1 MNEPLQ
7 NIRYSADA
15 LFLMIGAVM
24 IFSMHAGFAFLEA
37 GSVRTKNQV
46 NALVKIF
53 TDWSVSTLAYF
64 LIGFPIAYG
73 ISFWASAGSIMNMI
87 NGSPAEGAR
96 GFDLLHCFF
105 LTTFAACIPA
115 IISGGVAERARFWP
129 QVVAGGL
136 FTGLG
141 YPLFEALVWG
151 RLGFFQNWI
160 KGFSGVPFHDFA
172 GSVVV
177 HSMGGWLALPAV
189 IILGQRMGRWV
200 NGKSIGIPASN
211 IPYLS
216 LGSWI
221 LAIGWFGFN
230 VMSAQRFEGISG
242 LVAVNSL
249 FAMVGGVL
257 FAVVFSRNDPGFA
270 HNGAL
275 AGLIA
280 ICAGSDLVHPFGAFL
295 IGGVGALI
303 FVYGYRLETERLKI
317 DDVLGVWPLHGV
329 AGSWGGIAAGIFGCR
344 SLGGL
349 GGVSLLAQ
357 VAGTAAA
364 VVYAS
369 ALGSIVYLALK
380 HTVGIRLSSEEEFR
394 GSDLSIHRVTAY
406 PEQELGMGSPTL
418 VEEGSEVRRTARLPM
433 ISEPVPE

>member
-7 NIRYSADA
+7 NIQYSADA

-37 GSVRTKNQV
+37 GSVRAKNQV

-53 TDWSVSTLAYF
+53 TDWSISTVAYF

-73 ISFWASAGSIMNMI
+73 ISFWGNAGSLLNMI

-115 IISGGVAERARFWP
+115 IISGGIAERARFWP
-129 QVVAGGL
+129 QVAAGGL
-136 FTGLG
+136 LTGLA
-141 YPLFEALVWG
+141 YPFFESFIWG
-151 RLGFFQNWI
+151 RFGGFQNWI
-160 KGFSGVPFHDFA
+160 KATSGFPFHDFA

-177 HSMGGWLALPAV
+177 HSMGGWLALPAI
-189 IILGQRMGRWV
+189 IILGPRLGRWV
-200 NGKSIGIPASN
+200 NGKSIGIPVSN

-257 FAVVFSRNDPGFA
+257 FAIVFSRNDPGFV

-295 IGGVGALI
+295 IGGIGAVI
-303 FVYGYRLETERLKI
+303 FVYGYKYETEKLKI
-317 DDVLGVWPLHGV
+317 DDVLGVWPLHGIT
-329 AGSWGGIAAGIFGCR
+329 GSWGGIAAGIFG
-344 SLGGL
+344 SKALGGI
-349 GGVSLLAQ
+349 GGISLVAQ
-357 VAGTAAA
+357 LSGTFAAIG
-364 VVYAS
+364 YAS
-369 ALGSIVYLALK
+369 LIGSAVYLALK
-380 HTVGIRLSSEEEFR
+380 YTVGIRLSNDEELR
-394 GSDLSIHRVTAY
+394 GSDVSIHRVSAY
-406 PEQELGMGSPTL
+406 PEQEFGSGSPAL
-418 VEEGSEVRRTARLPM
+418 IEQKSAIHARAQAPM
-433 ISEPVPE
+433 VSKPITN